1 MQENLNKKAEKEILD
16 KFEDYYKKKK
26 QSFFI
31 SQAEMILNGG
41 LLEK

>member
-16 KFEDYYKKKK
+16 KFEDYYKKK